1 MHAAIIRPCVVA
13 EQAINLLEW
22 RRRQVGPRPTQTANS
37 RTMRDDFS
45 LDQIRAFIAS
55 VEEGSFSAAA
65 RRLGCAQ
72 SAVSD
77 LIRRLEEETGV
88 QLFSRATRSP
98 TLTMA
103 GKLLLVDAKAIAEA
117 ANKLNSHARGMA
129 QGVEPE
135 LCVVVDVY
143 FPFSIIAEASKD
155 FREAFPD
162 VALRLYVEVLG
173 GALEPVLKG
182 RAGFAVVGGEA
193 LGPSS
198 VVAERICDIE
208 LVPVAA
214 PHHPLARL
222 EGRIPCDVLA
232 RHQQLVLT
240 ERTMV
245 ATGRDHNV
253 LSPMTW
259 RLSDL
264 FVKNSLL
271 LNGLGWG
278 FVPRHAVECDIDEGR
293 LKVLSVEDHAP
304 ADLLITM
311 SAVYRADAPPGPAGR
326 WMIDKLQSAAK
337 VVNEQGRLGSVNG
350 LRNMA

>member
-1 MHAAIIRPCVVA
+1 
-13 EQAINLLEW
+13 
-22 RRRQVGPRPTQTANS
+22 
-37 RTMRDDFS
+37 MRDDFS
-45 LDQIRAFIAS
+45 LDQIRAFIAA

-72 SAVSD
+72 SVVSD

-98 TLTMA
+98 TLTTA

-117 ANKLNSHARGMA
+117 ASKLNSHARGMA

-173 GALEPVLKG
+173 AALEPVLKG

-198 VVAERICDIE
+198 IVTERLCDIE

-214 PHHPLARL
+214 PHHPLAHFD
-222 EGRIPCDVLA
+222 GPIPCEILA
-232 RHQQLVLT
+232 RHVQLVLT
-240 ERTMV
+240 ERTTV

-253 LSPMTW
+253 LSPLTW

-264 FVKNSLL
+264 FAKNSLL
-271 LNGLGWG
+271 LHGLGWG
-278 FVPRHAVECDIDEGR
+278 FVPRHAVGCDIAEGR
-293 LKVLSVEDHAP
+293 LRVLSVEDHAP
-304 ADLLITM
+304 ANMLIAM
-311 SAVYRADAPPGPAGR
+311 SAVYRGDAPPGPAGR
-326 WMIDKLQSAAK
+326 WMIDRLQSASK
-337 VVNEQGRLGSVNG
+337 VVNEQRRIGATVNA
-350 LRNMA
+350 LRHMADVSPAGNRD

>member
-1 MHAAIIRPCVVA
+1 
-13 EQAINLLEW
+13 
-22 RRRQVGPRPTQTANS
+22 
-37 RTMRDDFS
+37 MRDDFS

-88 QLFSRATRSP
+88 QLFSRSTRSP

-103 GKLLLVDAKAIAEA
+103 GKLLLADAKAIADA

-135 LCVVVDVY
+135 LCFVVDVY
-143 FPFSIIAEASKD
+143 FPFSIVAEASRE
-155 FREAFPD
+155 FRDAFPD
-162 VALRLYVEVLG
+162 VPMRLYVEVLG

-182 RAGFAVVGGEA
+182 RASFAVVGGQA

-198 VVAERICDIE
+198 IVAEKLCDIE

-214 PHHPLARL
+214 PHHPLARAD
-222 EGRIPCDVLA
+222 GPIPCELLA
-232 RHQQLVLT
+232 RHVQLVLT
-240 ERTMV
+240 ERTTV
-245 ATGRDHNV
+245 ATGREHNV
-253 LSPMTW
+253 LSPLTW

-264 FVKNSLL
+264 FAKNSLL
-271 LNGLGWG
+271 LHGLGWG
-278 FVPRHAVECDIDEGR
+278 FVPRHAVGCDIAEGR

-304 ADLLITM
+304 ATMLISM
-311 SAVYRADAPPGPAGR
+311 SAVYRGDAPPGPAGR
-326 WMIDKLQSAAK
+326 WMIDRLQSTAK
-337 VVNEQGRLGSVNG
+337 KVNEQRRTEAAVSA
-350 LRNMA
+350 LRHIA